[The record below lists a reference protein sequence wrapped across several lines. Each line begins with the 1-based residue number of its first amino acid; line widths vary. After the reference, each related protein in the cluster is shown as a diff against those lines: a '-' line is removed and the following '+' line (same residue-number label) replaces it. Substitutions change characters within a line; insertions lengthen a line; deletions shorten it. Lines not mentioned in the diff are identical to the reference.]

1 MWVGVTLR
9 VAAAITLHLTR
20 HAPPQ
25 LAHALRPHPH
35 EGAGCDLGQWRRWG
49 EATPALGVLEALF
62 CILPRRCRPTLARV
76 GLQGGARAH
85 QEQPVD
91 GAHRGSRMQCEWVP
105 CVGSPCNGAL
115 LTREPQQIVKSCHCN
130 CHFSGE

>member
-49 EATPALGVLEALF
+49 EATPALTLGVLEALSF
-62 CILPRRCRPTLARV
+62 CILPRRQAYAGACGAACREAP
-76 GLQGGARAH
+76 ARAR
-85 QEQPVD
+85 Q
-91 GAHRGSRMQCEWVP
+91 GS
-105 CVGSPCNGAL
+105 GNTNNGA
-115 LTREPQQIVKSCHCN
+115 PP
-130 CHFSGE
+130 